1 MIGGRYVLRVFGL
14 RRAVGMIDFTGII
27 LVVCVVGVAGVLAVT
42 LTLIF
47 PGDAQLVGVL
57 GIFDF
62 RFLLFGKTGH
72 LAGVAGLFV
81 SLGLIGL
88 GLIRGR
94 DVRLKNRSD
103 NIFRYAAHNLTPD
116 NSA

>member
-1 MIGGRYVLRVFGL
+1 MIGGRDVLRGFGL

-27 LVVCVVGVAGVLAVT
+27 LLVGVVGVAGVLTVT
-42 LTLIF
+42 LTFVF
-47 PGDAQLVGVL
+47 PVDSQLVGVL

-62 RFLLFGKTGH
+62 RFLLFCKTVH
-72 LAGVAGLFV
+72 LASVAGLFI

-94 DVRLKNRSD
+94 NVRLKNRSD
-103 NIFRYAAHNLTPD
+103 NIFRYAAHTLTPD

>member
-1 MIGGRYVLRVFGL
+1 MIRRRNVFRRFGVA
-14 RRAVGMIDFTGII
+14 RAVGMIKFGGII
-27 LVVCVVGVAGVLAVT
+27 LLVGVVGVAGVLTVT
-42 LTLIF
+42 FSLVF
-47 PGDAQLVGVL
+47 PGDPQLVGVL

-62 RFLLFGKTGH
+62 RFLLLGKTGH

-94 DVRLKNRSD
+94 DVRLKN
-103 NIFRYAAHNLTPD
+103 
-116 NSA
+116 